1 MSSSSFPD
9 GISVSRP
16 DGEVHFATLDDF
28 LADYQRRQREFN
40 RLVRQQNPDLPKV
53 ICCLCDKVIK
63 DDPYGHN
70 ASPVADGQC
79 CGSCNAS
86 KVIPARMNANK
97 SNKRS
102 RK

>member
-1 MSSSSFPD
+1 MSSSSSIND
-9 GISVSRP
+9 
-16 DGEVHFATLDDF
+16 L
-28 LADYQRRQREFN
+28 LAHLQQSQKDFN
-40 RLVRQQNPDLPKV
+40 RLYREQHPNRPEV

-63 DDPYGHN
+63 DDPFGHN

-86 KVIPARMNANK
+86 VVIPARMNAHK